1 MRIQF
6 KMLAIAAVFA
16 CATAN
21 AELVQYFKDPTF
33 SGNGWSTQV
42 LTLQQM
48 QKAQKESIDAQK
60 KAEQSQIDAA
70 AQNTPSARFV
80 ALFTS
85 QMYAQVATQL
95 NNQLFNSCKNSDGT
109 AIQGCNAAVGTGTIK
124 LDDTT
129 TVLWQKLDAN
139 GNIVTSTSQIATK
152 VHFKVNG
159 PGQNVDLTVPIASFG
174 F

>member
-1 MRIQF
+1 MRENIVSV
-6 KMLAIAAVFA
+6 MAIFCLLTPV
-16 CATAN
+16 AN
-21 AELVQYFKDPTF
+21 AELVQNFKDPTF

-48 QKAQKESIDAQK
+48 QKAQKESIEAQK
-60 KAEQSQIDAA
+60 KADQAQIDAA

-95 NNQLFNSCKNSDGT
+95 NNQLFNTCKNSDGT
-109 AIQGCNAAVGTGTIK
+109 AISGCNAAAYTGLIK

-129 TVLWQKLDAN
+129 TVKWEKLDAS
-139 GNIVTSTSQIATK
+139 GNPVLSAGQVATK
-152 VHFKVNG
+152 VHFNVTG